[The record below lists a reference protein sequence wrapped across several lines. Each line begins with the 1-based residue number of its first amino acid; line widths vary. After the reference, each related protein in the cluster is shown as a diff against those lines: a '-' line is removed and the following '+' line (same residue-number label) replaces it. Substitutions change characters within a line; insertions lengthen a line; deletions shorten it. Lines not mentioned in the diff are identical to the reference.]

1 MSWTVIQSDEIDNWN
16 EKLKK
21 TQAPFYQYPYYASA
35 LYHTAFSKCRFLKY
49 IEGGKDIAFCTVIE
63 INFYLFK
70 VGVIDGGPIPLT
82 STDIT
87 ELIEELKIFAKKR
100 KYLYLQIMP
109 FNASFEA
116 IIKKDTGFKK
126 DVFFPFH
133 RIEEAEFN
141 IYRMPEELLLKS
153 YKLQGRR
160 KIILA
165 ERVPFEYYKLENK
178 ITLKDI
184 RELFKKVIKDKGYNY
199 LPFSIFVNIFR
210 NGRKH
215 QLCDI
220 YIASQ
225 NGEIVNAI
233 FIVKDSQSFYH
244 LSSGLVV
251 KGYKENESPPAKLHH
266 FAMMDCFN
274 KENKSY
280 YNISYGGSNN
290 LVRFKELFNPVKVP
304 RSSYYTFVI
313 NTKAFRLFK
322 KFTPESA
329 DTMRTVFGKLR
340 KLF

>member
-1 MSWTVIQSDEIDNWN
+1 MSWTLIQSSEIDNWN
-16 EKLKK
+16 EKLKQ
-21 TQAPFYQYPYYASA
+21 TQASFYQYPYYASA

-49 IEGGKDIAFCTVIE
+49 IEGDKEVAFCTVIE

-70 VGVIDGGPIPLT
+70 VGIIDGGPVPLMQ
-82 STDIT
+82 TDMS
-87 ELIEELKIFAKKR
+87 ELLEGIKTFAKKR

-109 FNASFEA
+109 FNKDLEA
-116 IIKKDTGFKK
+116 MIKKDVAFKE

-133 RIEEAEFN
+133 KIEEAEFN
-141 IYRMPEELLLKS
+141 IYKMPEDLLLKS

-178 ITLKDI
+178 ITLKEI

-199 LPFSIFVNIFR
+199 LPFSIFVDIFR

-220 YIASQ
+220 YIASL
-225 NGEIVNAI
+225 NGEVVNAI

-244 LSSGLVV
+244 LSSGLII
-251 KGYKENESPPAKLHH
+251 KGFKDSESPPAKLHH
-266 FAMMDCFN
+266 FVMMDCFN

-280 YNISYGGSNN
+280 YNISYGGSDN
-290 LVRFKELFNPVKVP
+290 LVRFKELFNPTKVP
-304 RSSYYTFVI
+304 RPSYYTFII
-313 NTKAFRLFK
+313 NSKAFHLFK
-322 KFTPESA
+322 KFTPGGA
-329 DTMRTVFGKLR
+329 GAMRTIFGKLR